1 MKTHFLLLSIF
12 GLFGQFIALITIFM
26 GETNEHFLNSIYLF
40 LISSI
45 IGIGSMV
52 LDSKLQKNNH
62 Q

>member
-1 MKTHFLLLSIF
+1 MKTHFLILSIF
-12 GLFGQFIALITIFM
+12 GMFGQFIGLITFFM
-26 GETNEHFLNSIYLF
+26 GETSEHFLNSIYLF

-45 IGIGSMV
+45 IGIGSLV